1 MIEGLVPGL
10 REIEWQTTYSTDK
23 DDLVAAFYQPCLE
36 RSTAYWRAVGYFS
49 SKVLALIS
57 PAIERFYA
65 QNGAMRIVAS
75 PALSEAD
82 RAAIR
87 NAYKKRAEGEQL
99 QEDETVIACLRR
111 YLDPSRLESG
121 EERLRLQLLSGM
133 IRDGLLDLRIA
144 VRSHDNGDVGL
155 YHEKIGVFVDAHG
168 DYVTFN
174 GSPNETWNGWVLN
187 AESFAL
193 HRSWGPEAGHAHNE
207 RLLFQ
212 QTWEEQR
219 PGVSL
224 FQLNDAVTSAL
235 FERFPPLDPDDVRRK
250 GVSSFRLPK
259 RSSEEEP
266 DLGLSYPE
274 FLADGL
280 RDYQQKCVED
290 WFKAGCR
297 GTFALATGTGKTVI
311 ALTAARQFAE
321 EHARN
326 GESTLVLI
334 VVPTK
339 DLAGQWQR
347 NARQFNFP
355 TTTCNS
361 DSPGWPDKLKIAIS
375 GLQGSEPGV
384 WCAIVT
390 ADTMTGER
398 WKTLS
403 AGIDNL
409 DGNLLVVGDEMH
421 SLGTQRRLR
430 CLPGRDR
437 PTVGKVGLSATPRR
451 HNDEHGTEE
460 LLDYFGE
467 VLASIDIAE
476 AIRLGA
482 LTPYTYN
489 PVIAHL
495 SGDEQEMFESL
506 SREIGKAWQSSAGD
520 DEKFYRIAGR
530 YLSER
535 TKLLSHAEEKTQKGL
550 ELVKAGRAN
559 NYQILYTGEGAHPL
573 TGVVQIN
580 HFVAEFRKAGM
591 SANKYDY
598 QTSPDQRQM
607 NLDMFRGGE
616 LDVLV
621 AMKCLDEGID
631 IPEARRGVILAST
644 QNPRQFVQRR
654 GRLLRTALGK
664 KSAELVDVLCLPT
677 RPLDRASEAY
687 ISERNLVSR
696 ELTRALELAE
706 AATNGKYAPP
716 VALTEIIAAY
726 DLFEL
731 TENYG
736 NRTDWM
742 PTAELE

>member
-1 MIEGLVPGL
+1 MPGL

-23 DDLVAAFYQPCLE
+23 DNLVAEFYQPCLE

-57 PAIERFYA
+57 PTIEQFYDR
-65 QNGAMRIVAS
+65 NGAMRIVAS
-75 PALSEAD
+75 PALSEED

-111 YLDPSRLESG
+111 YLDPSRLESS

-144 VRSHDNGDVGL
+144 VRAHDNGDVGL
-155 YHEKIGVFVDAHG
+155 YHEKIGVFADAHG

-174 GSPNETWNGWVLN
+174 GSPNETWNGWARN

-193 HRSWGPEAGHAHNE
+193 HRSWGPEARHAQNE
-207 RLLFQ
+207 RSLFQ

-224 FQLNDAVTSAL
+224 FQLNDAVTSEL
-235 FERFPPLDPDDVRRK
+235 FERFPPLDPDDAKRA
-250 GVSSFRLPK
+250 GVSSFRLPD
-259 RSSEEEP
+259 SSSAEGP
-266 DLGLSYPE
+266 DIGLTYPD

-280 RDYQQKCVED
+280 RDYQQKCVEE

-311 ALTAARQFAE
+311 ALAAACRFAE

-326 GESTLVLI
+326 GESTLVLV

-347 NARQFNFP
+347 NARQFHFP
-355 TTTCNS
+355 TTICNS
-361 DSPGWPDKLKIAIS
+361 DNPGWPGKLKTAIS
-375 GLQGSEPGV
+375 GLHGSEPGV

-390 ADTMTGER
+390 ADTMTGDR
-398 WKTLS
+398 WKILS
-403 AGIDNL
+403 VGLDNL

-421 SLGTQRRLR
+421 SLGTRRRLR
-430 CLPGRDR
+430 CLPGRDG
-437 PTVGKVGLSATPRR
+437 PSVGRIGLSATPRR
-451 HNDEHGTEE
+451 HNDEEGTEE
-460 LLDYFGE
+460 LLEYFGD

-476 AIRLGA
+476 AIQLGA
-482 LTPYTYN
+482 LTPYSYN
-489 PVIAHL
+489 PVIARL
-495 SGDEQEMFESL
+495 SDDEQEMYESL

-520 DEKFYRIAGR
+520 TEKFYRIAGR
-530 YLSER
+530 HLNER
-535 TKLLSHAEEKTQKGL
+535 SKLQSHAEEKTKKGL
-550 ELVKAGRAN
+550 ELVTAGPVRG
-559 NYQILYTGEGAHPL
+559 YQILYTGEGAHPL
-573 TGVVQIN
+573 TGNVQMN
-580 HFVAEFRKAGM
+580 YFVGELRKADI

-598 QTSPDQRQM
+598 LTSPEQRRM
-607 NLDMFRGGE
+607 NLDMFRSGD

-621 AMKCLDEGID
+621 AMRCLDEGID

-654 GRLLRTALGK
+654 GRLLRTAPGK
-664 KSAELVDVLCLPT
+664 ESADLVDVLCLPA
-677 RPLDRASEAY
+677 RPLDRASQAFL
-687 ISERNLVSR
+687 SERNLVGR
-696 ELTRALELAE
+696 EMTRALELAE
-706 AATNGKYAPP
+706 AAINGKYAPP
-716 VALTEIIAAY
+716 EALTEIMAAY
-726 DLFEL
+726 DLIDL

-736 NRTDWM
+736 SRTCWM
-742 PTAELE
+742 PTAGLE